1 MIHLEKG
8 QKLFENEGMVM
19 YDQTGYYNDDDSVIC
34 AMVYAPEEP
43 VCRYE
48 AKFVAYGSNV
58 YNITDPEKLME
69 EIKKIDP
76 ETLFGKKNENVRE
89 QQIVDSIQTNVSE
102 DLSVTQDASAALAN
116 EKLSSEI
123 APSTESN
130 TTDPLIV
137 PSTST
142 STPNI
147 VTNTN
152 AVATSTA
159 TSSSPTLTAT
169 STTTSSSTPPL
180 TVPQIDF
187 STATTTFTPSTI
199 STSTPTIVS
208 GTSTEP
214 VIEKVIPAI
223 ENVIDQLN
231 TISDIVESGTST
243 VADTTNLT
251 L

>member
-1 MIHLEKG
+1 MIHLQKG
-8 QKLFENEGMVM
+8 QKLFDNEGMVV
-19 YDQTGYYNDDDSVIC
+19 YDQTGYYNDDDSIIC

-58 YNITDPEKLME
+58 YNITDPEKLLE

-102 DLSVTQDASAALAN
+102 DLSVTQDQDAAATDSLAN
-116 EKLSSEI
+116 EKLSSEMT
-123 APSTESN
+123 PTNNSN
-130 TTDPLIV
+130 TVDPLIV
-137 PSTST
+137 PNTST
-142 STPNI
+142 STPDI
-147 VTNTN
+147 ITNTN
-152 AVATSTA
+152 TA
-159 TSSSPTLTAT
+159 TAS
-169 STTTSSSTPPL
+169 TTSSSTPPV
-180 TVPQIDF
+180 TTPQIDF
-187 STATTTFTPSTI
+187 STATTTSTPSTFA
-199 STSTPTIVS
+199 TSTQTDGS
-208 GTSTEP
+208 STTTEP
-214 VIEKVIPAI
+214 VIEKIIPAI

-243 VADTTNLT
+243 GSGATNLT